1 MIQYEVIAS
10 GSTGNCVIINDSV
23 MIDCGVPY
31 KLVESKLKQVKLVL
45 LTHVHS
51 DHFKPS
57 TLRRMAL
64 EKPLLR
70 FGCGS
75 WMVKPL
81 VQSGIA
87 KSQIDVLNMNMLYG
101 YGICQVIP
109 FEVEHDVP
117 NCGYKLFFPNGK
129 VFYATDL
136 GNTAG
141 LSAKNYDLIMLESNY
156 IEEEVKARMDEKR
169 ARGEYCYE
177 QRSLRYHLSKA
188 QCDDFVVKNSGPQ
201 TEFVYLHCHVDRGNE
216 HESENSSV

>member
-1 MIQYEVIAS
+1 MIKYDVLAS
-10 GSTGNCVIINDSV
+10 GSTGNCVIINSFV
-23 MIDCGVPY
+23 MIDCGVPFKVVED
-31 KLVESKLKQVKLVL
+31 KLSDIKLVL
-45 LTHVHS
+45 LTHIHS

-57 TLRRMAL
+57 TVRRMAM

-70 FGCGS
+70 FGCSS

-81 VQSGIA
+81 VDAGVA
-87 KSQIDVLNMNMLYG
+87 KGQIDVLRENMLYN
-101 YGICQVIP
+101 YGICNVIP

-117 NCGYKLFFPNGK
+117 NYGYKLHFSNGK

-156 IEEEVKARMDEKR
+156 DDAEIKARMDEKR

-177 QRSLRYHLSKA
+177 QRSLKYHLSKA
-188 QCDDFVVKNSGPQ
+188 QCDDFIVRNAGPL
-201 TEFVYLHCHVDRGNE
+201 TEFVYLHCHVDRG
-216 HESENSSV
+216 ESRES